1 METTEI
7 LAIARTEHVPENWHV
22 WPLRRGWVLRDA
34 GVWALYAGFGSL
46 IFIPAL
52 LFILPGVLASGVPAN
67 WGGLAVLVLSGAV
80 VLGSIV
86 CIALDLLRWTRA
98 GQYLIVMTPDD
109 YVKQEP
115 GKLTRVPMAAVADPT
130 VKGLPDPGAV
140 MTVTRE
146 LQRSPAA
153 ALVRGDV
160 LTGAA
165 FRTPRR
171 APSMAFRDTRTDKE
185 VVVATDAAFD
195 DLWALYEILG
205 ALADEKA
212 RELKRARGELAE

>member
-1 METTEI
+1 
-7 LAIARTEHVPENWHV
+7 
-22 WPLRRGWVLRDA
+22 
-34 GVWALYAGFGSL
+34 VWALYAGFGLL
-46 IFIPAL
+46 IFVPAL
-52 LFILPGVLASGVPAN
+52 LFILPGVLANGVAAS
-67 WGGLAVLVLSGAV
+67 WGGLVVLVLSGAV
-80 VLGSIV
+80 VLGSLV
-86 CIALDLLRWTRA
+86 CVALDLVRWARA

-115 GKLTRVPMAAVADPT
+115 GKVTHVPMAAVADPT

-153 ALVRGDV
+153 ALARGDV

-171 APSMAFRDTRTDKE
+171 APSLAFRDRRTDTV

-205 ALADEKA
+205 ALADDKA
-212 RELKRARGELAE
+212 RELKRARGELG